1 MKNEVIASLL
11 HGEENS
17 VKTEKK
23 VIQPLPVAEDT
34 TLHYLFSHHLFTVK
48 NASFDASLKY
58 LFINNN
64 VYLKKALN
72 KRFLYEVNGIE
83 AVLTVNV
90 SKWLTWYKCHY
101 VEENSGEIIEII
113 KESESLKKAR
123 ARAINCLNTFDEF
136 YGEAYR
142 QRLVTCLFI
151 TLTNVPNARHSIRS
165 FMMQYKKALARSGVK
180 LLGYVWVSEVSY
192 KGNIDGGHWHYHLVI
207 SVERLHVRGGKLP
220 EVLDLPDKII
230 TPLYQRL
237 SSRLYEELMGE
248 YYDWYV
254 NKKEE
259 SVDLDPLNIL
269 DEWLAFMLSYWTTYS
284 GTKMYGIENT
294 TKNEITRILNGSI
307 RYGQENNLSLNEVNS
322 LAIKNLQEG
331 KINNAR
337 SLLIAQTGM
346 VSLLHRTT
354 HHKD

>member
-1 MKNEVIASLL
+1 MVSPL
-11 HGEENS
+11 HGEENLCKS
-17 VKTEKK
+17 DKK

-101 VEENSGEIIEII
+101 VEEKSGEIIEII

-207 SVERLHVRGGKLP
+207 SVKRLHVRGAKLP
-220 EVLDLPDKII
+220 EVLTQKYIG
-230 TPLYQRL
+230 TPLGTGLWGQK
-237 SSRLYEELMGE
+237 SECTF
-248 YYDWYV
+248 V
-254 NKKEE
+254 
-259 SVDLDPLNIL
+259 
-269 DEWLAFMLSYWTTYS
+269 YS
-284 GTKMYGIENT
+284 A
-294 TKNEITRILNGSI
+294 
-307 RYGQENNLSLNEVNS
+307 
-322 LAIKNLQEG
+322 AIKYGHGKGKQANAVNLYLNKYMG
-331 KINNAR
+331 KESGAVLGVRRFGASKNITTFISAR
-337 SLLIAQTGM
+337 RRRKQGN
-346 VSLLHRTT
+346 
-354 HHKD
+354 

>member
-1 MKNEVIASLL
+1 MVSPL
-11 HGEENS
+11 HGEENLLKS
-17 VKTEKK
+17 DKK

-72 KRFLYEVNGIE
+72 KRFLYEVNGKE

-101 VEENSGEIIEII
+101 VEEKSGEIIEII

-151 TLTNVPNARHSIRS
+151 TLTRVPEARHSIRS

-207 SVERLHVRGGKLP
+207 SVERLNVKGGKLP
-220 EVLDLPDKII
+220 EVLKQEYLG
-230 TPLYQRL
+230 TPLGTGLWGQKTECTFVY
-237 SSRLYEELMGE
+237 SS
-248 YYDWYV
+248 
-254 NKKEE
+254 
-259 SVDLDPLNIL
+259 
-269 DEWLAFMLSYWTTYS
+269 
-284 GTKMYGIENT
+284 
-294 TKNEITRILNGSI
+294 
-307 RYGQENNLSLNEVNS
+307 
-322 LAIKNLQEG
+322 AIKYGHGKGKQASAVNLYLNKYMG
-331 KINNAR
+331 KHSGAVLGVRRFGASKNITTFISAR
-337 SLLIAQTGM
+337 QRRKNGN
-346 VSLLHRTT
+346 
-354 HHKD
+354 

>member
-151 TLTNVPNARHSIRS
+151 TLTRVPNARHSIRS
-165 FMMQYKKALARSGVK
+165 FMMQYKKALVRSGVK

-220 EVLDLPDKII
+220 EVLKQEYLG
-230 TPLYQRL
+230 TPLGTGLWGQKTECTFVYSASIKYGHGKGKQANAVN
-237 SSRLYEELMGE
+237 LYLNKYMG
-248 YYDWYV
+248 
-254 NKKEE
+254 KE
-259 SVDLDPLNIL
+259 SGAVLGVRRFGASKNI
-269 DEWLAFMLSYWTTYS
+269 TTFIS
-284 GTKMYGIENT
+284 
-294 TKNEITRILNGSI
+294 
-307 RYGQENNLSLNEVNS
+307 
-322 LAIKNLQEG
+322 
-331 KINNAR
+331 AR
-337 SLLIAQTGM
+337 RRRKQGN
-346 VSLLHRTT
+346 
-354 HHKD
+354 

>member
-151 TLTNVPNARHSIRS
+151 TLTRVPNARHSIRS
-165 FMMQYKKALARSGVK
+165 FMMQYKKALVRSGVK

-220 EVLDLPDKII
+220 EVLKQEYLG
-230 TPLYQRL
+230 TPLGTGLWGQKT
-237 SSRLYEELMGE
+237 ECTF
-248 YYDWYV
+248 V
-254 NKKEE
+254 
-259 SVDLDPLNIL
+259 
-269 DEWLAFMLSYWTTYS
+269 YS
-284 GTKMYGIENT
+284 A
-294 TKNEITRILNGSI
+294 
-307 RYGQENNLSLNEVNS
+307 
-322 LAIKNLQEG
+322 AIKYGHGKGKQASAVNLYLNKYMG
-331 KINNAR
+331 KESGAVLGVRRFGASKNITTFISAR
-337 SLLIAQTGM
+337 RRRKQGN
-346 VSLLHRTT
+346 
-354 HHKD
+354 

>member
-23 VIQPLPVAEDT
+23 VIQPLPVVEDT
-34 TLHYLFSHHLFTVK
+34 TLQYLFSHHLFTVK

-101 VEENSGEIIEII
+101 VEEKSGEIIEII

-151 TLTNVPNARHSIRS
+151 TLTRVPEAKHSMRS
-165 FMMQYKKALARSGVK
+165 FMVQYKKSLARSGVK

-220 EVLDLPDKII
+220 EVLKQEYLG
-230 TPLYQRL
+230 TPLGTGLWGQKT
-237 SSRLYEELMGE
+237 ECTF
-248 YYDWYV
+248 V
-254 NKKEE
+254 
-259 SVDLDPLNIL
+259 
-269 DEWLAFMLSYWTTYS
+269 YS
-284 GTKMYGIENT
+284 A
-294 TKNEITRILNGSI
+294 
-307 RYGQENNLSLNEVNS
+307 
-322 LAIKNLQEG
+322 AIKYGHGKGKQANAVNLYLNKYMG
-331 KINNAR
+331 KESGAVLGVRRFGASKNITTFISAR
-337 SLLIAQTGM
+337 RRRKQGN
-346 VSLLHRTT
+346 
-354 HHKD
+354 

>member
-220 EVLDLPDKII
+220 EVLKQEYLG
-230 TPLYQRL
+230 TPLGTGLWGQKTECTFVYSASIKYGHGKGKQANAVN
-237 SSRLYEELMGE
+237 LYLNKYMG
-248 YYDWYV
+248 
-254 NKKEE
+254 KE
-259 SVDLDPLNIL
+259 SGAVLGVRRFGASKNI
-269 DEWLAFMLSYWTTYS
+269 TTFIS
-284 GTKMYGIENT
+284 
-294 TKNEITRILNGSI
+294 
-307 RYGQENNLSLNEVNS
+307 
-322 LAIKNLQEG
+322 
-331 KINNAR
+331 AR
-337 SLLIAQTGM
+337 RRRKQGN
-346 VSLLHRTT
+346 
-354 HHKD
+354 

>member
-1 MKNEVIASLL
+1 MNCEVMLL
-11 HGEENS
+11 PLQGEENS
-17 VKTEKK
+17 LKSEKK
-23 VIQPLPVAEDT
+23 VIEPLPVAQNEA
-34 TLHYLFSHHLFTVK
+34 LQYLFSHHLFTVK
-48 NASFDASLKY
+48 NASFEASLKY

-101 VEENSGEIIEII
+101 VEEKSGEIIEII

-165 FMMQYKKALARSGVK
+165 FMMQYKKALVRSGVK

-207 SVERLHVRGGKLP
+207 SVERLNVRGGKLP
-220 EVLDLPDKII
+220 EVLKQEYLG
-230 TPLYQRL
+230 TPLGTGLWGQKT
-237 SSRLYEELMGE
+237 ECTF
-248 YYDWYV
+248 V
-254 NKKEE
+254 
-259 SVDLDPLNIL
+259 
-269 DEWLAFMLSYWTTYS
+269 YS
-284 GTKMYGIENT
+284 A
-294 TKNEITRILNGSI
+294 
-307 RYGQENNLSLNEVNS
+307 
-322 LAIKNLQEG
+322 AIKYGHGKGKQASAVNLYLNKYMG
-331 KINNAR
+331 KESGAVLGVRRFGASKNITSFISAR
-337 SLLIAQTGM
+337 RKRKQGN
-346 VSLLHRTT
+346 
-354 HHKD
+354 

>member
-1 MKNEVIASLL
+1 MRNEVIASLL

-34 TLHYLFSHHLFTVK
+34 TLQYLFSHHLFTVK

-101 VEENSGEIIEII
+101 VEEKSGEIIEII

-123 ARAINCLNTFDEF
+123 ARAINCFNTFDEF

-151 TLTNVPNARHSIRS
+151 TLTRVPEAKHSMRS
-165 FMMQYKKALARSGVK
+165 FMVQYKKALARSGVK

-192 KGNIDGGHWHYHLVI
+192 KGNIPGGHWHYHLVI

-220 EVLDLPDKII
+220 DVLKQEYLG
-230 TPLYQRL
+230 TPLGTGLWGQKT
-237 SSRLYEELMGE
+237 ECTF
-248 YYDWYV
+248 V
-254 NKKEE
+254 
-259 SVDLDPLNIL
+259 
-269 DEWLAFMLSYWTTYS
+269 YS
-284 GTKMYGIENT
+284 A
-294 TKNEITRILNGSI
+294 
-307 RYGQENNLSLNEVNS
+307 
-322 LAIKNLQEG
+322 AIKYGHGKGKQANAVNLYLNKYMG
-331 KINNAR
+331 KHSGAVLGVRRFGASKNITTFISAR
-337 SLLIAQTGM
+337 RRRKQGN
-346 VSLLHRTT
+346 
-354 HHKD
+354 

>member
-101 VEENSGEIIEII
+101 VEEKSGEIIEII

-136 YGEAYR
+136 YAEAYR

-151 TLTNVPNARHSIRS
+151 TLTRVPEAKHSMRS
-165 FMMQYKKALARSGVK
+165 FMVQYKKALARSGVK

-192 KGNIDGGHWHYHLVI
+192 KGNIPGGHWHYHLVI

-220 EVLDLPDKII
+220 EVLKQEYLG
-230 TPLYQRL
+230 TPLGTGLWGQKT
-237 SSRLYEELMGE
+237 ECTF
-248 YYDWYV
+248 V
-254 NKKEE
+254 
-259 SVDLDPLNIL
+259 
-269 DEWLAFMLSYWTTYS
+269 YS
-284 GTKMYGIENT
+284 A
-294 TKNEITRILNGSI
+294 
-307 RYGQENNLSLNEVNS
+307 
-322 LAIKNLQEG
+322 AIKYGHGKGKQANAVNLYLNKYMG
-331 KINNAR
+331 KHSGAVLGVRRFGASKNITSFISAR
-337 SLLIAQTGM
+337 RKRKQGN
-346 VSLLHRTT
+346 
-354 HHKD
+354 